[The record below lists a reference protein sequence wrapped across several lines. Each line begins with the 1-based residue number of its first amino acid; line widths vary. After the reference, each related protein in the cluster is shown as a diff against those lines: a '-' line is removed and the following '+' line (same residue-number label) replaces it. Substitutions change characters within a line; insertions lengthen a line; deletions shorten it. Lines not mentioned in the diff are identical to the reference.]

1 MSIGKNSIARAA
13 GSKTTAPKQ
22 TVTEPAVAATTEH
35 ITVATAAVNTFASAA
50 PTAADKAPSTLLT
63 SVRRRGILEPLL
75 LARIPDGTLYLLLG
89 YRRLDAAKTLGLDT
103 VPAVVVAA
111 ESEKEALRLFDEMQ
125 GTRRA
130 TADLREGKFRAAA
143 MTTSDLPTYLL

>member
-22 TVTEPAVAATTEH
+22 TVTAPAVAATEH
-35 ITVATAAVNTFASAA
+35 ITVATAAVTTFASAA
-50 PTAADKAPSTLLT
+50 PTAADKAPSTLLN

>member
-22 TVTEPAVAATTEH
+22 AVAAPVAATTEH

-50 PTAADKAPSTLLT
+50 PTAADKAPATLLT

-130 TADLREGKFRAAA
+130 TADVREGKFRAAA
-143 MTTSDLPTYLL
+143 MTQTDLPTYLL

>member
-22 TVTEPAVAATTEH
+22 AVTAPVVATTEH
-35 ITVATAAVNTFASAA
+35 ISVATAAVTAFASAA
-50 PTAADKAPSTLLT
+50 PTAADKAPSTLLN

-75 LARIPDGTLYLLLG
+75 LVRVPDGTLYILEG
-89 YRRLDAAKTLGLDT
+89 YRRLDAAKALGLDT

-111 ESEKEALRLFDEMQ
+111 DSENDALRLFDEVQ

-130 TADLREGKFRAAA
+130 TADVREGKFRAAA
-143 MTTSDLPTYLL
+143 MTASDLPTYLL